1 MAASRRVSAGQR
13 LCQAVMSCSRVGARE
28 NFVMPEFAV
37 ALGKS
42 GPWAYARFAPSR
54 KAHKSLYVTYK
65 RRVGVISKSAVDIAA
80 GHRGRLRFDLDV
92 RRARHRQV
100 APPALVMSMAYLTGS
115 WDCRGIAERDV
126 LIYDAPAPL
135 VGTWEEPLCKQSMRW
150 RWRFRRLWARC
161 RCSPRPA
168 RQAKPPVYVVTE
180 IAVTNLDAY
189 VKEYSPLAQ
198 AGIKNAGGKN
208 SRCWTEGDDIRGNA
222 AEQPRSHSAMGQP
235 RKSQAWRNS
244 AEFKKARE
252 VGDKCAK
259 FRSFAIEGMPQ

>member
-1 MAASRRVSAGQR
+1 MPARHMDVVRCLHEPTACGVQAPAIALLRRMTAIGLMVRPTLRQQYAPLACLLVAFDIQAPAFPPLIKRHGGLQARQRRAALVPSCNELLAGRRKN
-13 LCQAVMSCSRVGARE
+13 L
-28 NFVMPEFAV
+28 VMPEFAV

-135 VGTWEEPLCKQSMRW
+135 SQWGHGRNLYETKYALALAVPSALGSVPLQSKACTPKQS
-150 RWRFRRLWARC
+150 
-161 RCSPRPA
+161 RP
-168 RQAKPPVYVVTE
+168 YM
-180 IAVTNLDAY
+180 L
-189 VKEYSPLAQ
+189 
-198 AGIKNAGGKN
+198 
-208 SRCWTEGDDIRGNA
+208 
-222 AEQPRSHSAMGQP
+222 
-235 RKSQAWRNS
+235 
-244 AEFKKARE
+244 
-252 VGDKCAK
+252 
-259 FRSFAIEGMPQ
+259 